1 MSVERM
7 LRKSLRGASHSEGTG
22 KPCLSKRRCPSRE
35 QLPQV
40 LGKERDCCAQLT
52 SGGCTC

>member
-1 MSVERM
+1 MSVERK
-7 LRKSLRGASHSEGTG
+7 LRKSLGGASHSEGTG